1 MNALVSVI
9 IPVYRVE
16 RWLRKCIESV
26 CGQTYTNLEILLI
39 DDGSPDRCPEICE
52 EYAGRDPRIRVVHQI
67 NGGLSAARNAG
78 LDMARGDYIV
88 FIDSDDWIDRQMIE
102 RLYWYVE
109 QEQADLAVG
118 RILLVDENG
127 ELCKW
132 KESSPCKEEGC
143 EIVTGPEALQ
153 GLTEMDIAWSIV
165 CNKLFRR
172 SLWEGY
178 RFPTGMTHEDEY
190 VIHRILYRCTTIV
203 CIAEATYYYVQR
215 KDSIMA
221 DITIK
226 KRMDRMKALIER
238 LSFFEEKELENLL
251 FAQDR
256 ICLWEAEGIQRQKP
270 DGADKTRFRELL
282 LQYGCLHN
290 RIVKRVHYPILKRI
304 QTALYLWLYKL

>member
-16 RWLRKCIESV
+16 RWLRKCVESV
-26 CGQTYTNLEILLI
+26 CGQTYPNLEILLI
-39 DDGSPDRCPEICE
+39 DDGSPDGCPEICE

-78 LDMARGDYIV
+78 LDMAQGDYII

-102 RLYWYVE
+102 RLYWYAE

-132 KESSPCKEEGC
+132 EESSPCKGEGY
-143 EIVTGPEALQ
+143 EIVTGKEALQ

-190 VIHRILYRCTTIV
+190 VIHRILYHCRTIA
-203 CIAEATYYYVQR
+203 CISEATYYYVQR

-226 KRMDRMKALIER
+226 KRMDKMKALIER

-256 ICLWEAEGIQRQKP
+256 ICLWEAEGIQREKP
-270 DGADKTRFRELL
+270 AGADKTRFRELL
-282 LQYGCLHN
+282 IQYGCLHSQV
-290 RIVKRVHYPILKRI
+290 VKRVRYPILKRI